1 MENVG
6 DNSPYNVGDKNLSI
20 LHIFFGLMNNNNF
33 NKIFECIK
41 KVLLTIKEGHDV
53 NEYNCTNNNQDA
65 IYFLLQSKHLKNS
78 NKKNVLKFFTRYLY
92 DFKINDVAEE
102 EIKKLFPKFKLP
114 TEILKACYKGDEQ
127 NLKSLFSKTDDSI
140 IDESPLL
147 SAVIEG
153 IINTKD
159 EKDKDKFNNCLQFL
173 LKMKKININAKDN
186 DKNSALYYAVQ
197 SRNQK
202 LILDILKKG
211 AYLGGRNKDDY
222 YIKNIDPTI
231 LKDLLDSCISTH
243 NHTSHDH
250 FIIQFKYASF
260 KPDNSCE
267 CPDEMDIFMYF
278 SRTPEFKDLLMH
290 PICTSLIALK
300 WLPLKYPF
308 YFNAFINIF
317 YYILSII
324 FFTFSE
330 NNKDPLKPVESIF
343 PLSLYIIS
351 VFCYIVI
358 IFNAYFNQSKVNMIL
373 ILLLYPR
380 YRSYEFEYPIYT
392 FCIFFAAIQIM
403 YAFKG
408 VRFFSIAKFIYLFVK
423 VLKNF
428 LEIMVFYGIIVII
441 FAFVFYKNYYEY
453 NKVTFGVT
461 TNNSTQNVSDEK
473 DNQEIESQKFQHFY
487 SVDISILKTFIM
499 STGEMDAGKYN
510 FAENNLI
517 YYLLITFI
525 ISITIVLSNLL
536 TGLAVNDVEV
546 DA

>member
-1 MENVG
+1 
-6 DNSPYNVGDKNLSI
+6 
-20 LHIFFGLMNNNNF
+20 MNNNNF
-33 NKIFECIK
+33 NKIFECLK
-41 KVLLTIKEGHDV
+41 KVFLSLKERHNV
-53 NEYNCTNNNQDA
+53 NDYNYTKDEQTDA

-78 NKKNVLKFFTRYLY
+78 SKKNVLKFFTRYLY
-92 DFKINDVAEE
+92 DFEINKDAEG

-114 TEILKACYKGDEQ
+114 TEILRACYVGD
-127 NLKSLFSKTDDSI
+127 NKKLKELLSTTDDAI
-140 IDESPLL
+140 IDESSLL

-159 EKDKDKFNNCLQFL
+159 DKDKEEKFYFCKDLL
-173 LKMKKININAKDN
+173 LKQKKININAKDN

-197 SRNQK
+197 SRNQT
-202 LILDILKKG
+202 LILDILKRG

-231 LKDLLDSCISTH
+231 LKDFLDSRIVVH
-243 NHTSHDH
+243 NHCAHDY
-250 FIIQFKYASF
+250 FKIEFKYASF
-260 KPDNSCE
+260 NPDKSCE
-267 CPDEMDIFMYF
+267 SPDEMDIFMYF
-278 SRTPEFKDLLMH
+278 SRIPEFKDLLMH
-290 PICTSLIALK
+290 PICISLIYLK

-308 YFNAFINIF
+308 YFNVFINIF

-330 NNKDPLKPVESIF
+330 INKDPLKPVESIL
-343 PLSLYIIS
+343 PLPLWIIS

-358 IFNAYFNQSKVNMIL
+358 IFNAYFNQSKVNVVL

-380 YRSYEFEYPIYT
+380 YRPYAFEYPIYT

-453 NKVTFGVT
+453 NKVTFGGT
-461 TNNSTQNVSDEK
+461 KNNSTQNGTEEI
-473 DNQEIESQKFQHFY
+473 DNQEIESQKFQHFF

-546 DA
+546 NT